1 MKIFARPKA
10 STAER
15 NSKMGFSQR
24 MSPRYAY
31 EIERVFEDK
40 DGVKRVALSGYSK
53 AHTMNY
59 TAEDYTF
66 EDAIKRPVVV

>member
-15 NSKMGFSQR
+15 NKTMGFSQR

-31 EIERVFEDK
+31 EIDHVFR
-40 DGVKRVALSGYSK
+40 DGDVKRVKLVGFSTQ
-53 AHTMNY
+53 HTNTY
-59 TAEDYTF
+59 TVEDYTF
-66 EDAIKRPVVV
+66 EDAIKRPVIV